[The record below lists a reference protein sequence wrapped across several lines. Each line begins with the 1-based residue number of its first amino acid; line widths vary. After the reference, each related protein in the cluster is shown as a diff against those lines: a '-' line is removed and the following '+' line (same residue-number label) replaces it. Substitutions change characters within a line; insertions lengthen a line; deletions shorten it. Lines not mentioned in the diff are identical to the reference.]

1 MMRSMYSGVAG
12 LKVHQTKMDVIGNNI
27 ANVNTVGFKSSN
39 VNFSDVLY
47 QTTQNASGASEE
59 IGLTGRNAKQIG
71 IGSQVASI
79 TTTVATTGGSQ
90 RTDNA
95 LDCMISGDA
104 FFIVNQG
111 GTNYFTKAGSFNVD
125 SLGTLCTASGAA
137 VMGWQVNSDGTDI
150 NRDTVSKLNV
160 MSAEHMSTPPE
171 ATTEAYV
178 TGNVDESDT
187 QLGNDGVA
195 MQVNFFDKLGN
206 SYNLKLAMKETT
218 ETAKYSITVTDIV
231 GSDGKSILTES
242 KVPDTGG
249 DPVLTAKT
257 NMTFTFGGV
266 TYTPTV
272 ENNELVLTATGTATI
287 AFDPATGKFEAVT
300 AAGATGTTGTTGTTD
315 EETKKLTLTFTS
327 GNAGGNTTTGD
338 ETAKFEDLNVDFSTI
353 TQYAGSGK
361 CNLESQRGT
370 VDGTGRGAGRT
381 MGEMIGLSVDDSGKI
396 YGSYDNGTSK
406 LLGQIA
412 VTTFANAT
420 GLEAV
425 GDSLF
430 AITQNSG
437 DFDGIGKDIT
447 ETGGSLLT
455 GVLEMSNV
463 DLANEFTQM
472 ITTQRGFQA
481 NSRIIT
487 TSDSMLEELVNL
499 KR

>member
-27 ANVNTVGFKSSN
+27 ANVNTVGFKASN

-95 LDCMISGDA
+95 LDCMISGEA
-104 FFIVNQG
+104 FFVVNQG

-125 SLGTLCTASGAA
+125 AFGTLCTASGAS
-137 VMGWQVNSDGTDI
+137 VMGWQVNAEGTDI
-150 NRDTVSKLNV
+150 VRDTVSKLTV
-160 MSAEHMSTPPE
+160 MSPENMNTPPE
-171 ATTEAYV
+171 ATTQAYI
-178 TGNVDESDT
+178 TGNVDASDT
-187 QLGNDGVA
+187 QLTSEDGVA

-206 SYNLKLAMKETT
+206 SYNLKLSMTESTAEDATT
-218 ETAKYSITVTDIV
+218 GQYLIKVTDIV
-231 GSDGKSILTES
+231 GSDGKSILYKTE
-242 KVPDTGG
+242 KNADTGKEEIK
-249 DPVLTAKT
+249 PNET
-257 NMTFTFGGV
+257 MTFTFGGV
-266 TYTPTV
+266 TYTPGV
-272 ENNELVLTATGTATI
+272 NEAGDEFQLQSGE
-287 AFDPATGKFEAVT
+287 GEA
-300 AAGATGTTGTTGTTD
+300 A
-315 EETKKLTLTFTS
+315 TLTFDPS
-327 GNAGGNTTTGD
+327 TGAFKSVVNNGETPD
-338 ETAKFEDLNVDFSTI
+338 ETKANETLTLSVGDGEAVVAGFEAFSNLTIDFSTI

-361 CNLESQRGT
+361 CNLEAQRGS
-370 VDGTGRGAGRT
+370 VDGTGEGAGRT

-487 TSDSMLEELVNL
+487 TSDSLLEELVNL